1 MDQKQFD
8 AMLSDGETRL
18 QRLKMLYEQWFLGF
32 ERIEPAILRKE
43 FEDLLAML
51 RREQVANTAL
61 RFRLQGL
68 VQRHTTFATHWRRVA
83 RQIEDGTYQRDVLR
97 ARRVREQA
105 AERDNAG
112 PELELSYDVDLDD
125 ELQAALEEANREA
138 ELASAKRQPT
148 ATQPRPSVA
157 GPADAEPVP
166 VNAGANGSRNAGP
179 RAISPFALPS
189 AAGGPAKAPALQPA
203 AAKLLGSIAPAN
215 DTRAGAAGA
224 AASAASGAAGGAS
237 AKALGATA
245 AAGAVAAPGTRAN
258 VASAPASVATNAKA
272 VGASGASGTNAKAA
286 GTPTAS
292 GTNAKAAGTPTASGA
307 NAKAAGAPT
316 ASGANANV
324 AGTPAGA
331 SGASATVGSAATNG
345 AAALPGSAAAARAG
359 AGAGARATA
368 ALALSAAAAAARSG
382 GSAAGANGAK
392 VASAA
397 SAGPSAKAAVPVA
410 ATQAAVAPKPA
421 ALTAAAS
428 GSAAFSN
435 DDVQRIYTQYVSA
448 RKQNAERV
456 DNIKLDSIEKTLRG
470 MLPQLEKKH
479 IGKKIDFEVVVKDGK
494 VALKPVAR

>member
-148 ATQPRPSVA
+148 ATQSRPAVA

-189 AAGGPAKAPALQPA
+189 AAGGPAKAPALQPS

-224 AASAASGAAGGAS
+224 AASTASGATGGAS

-258 VASAPASVATNAKA
+258 VPSAPASVATNAKA
-272 VGASGASGTNAKAA
+272 VGVSGASGTNAKAA

-292 GTNAKAAGTPTASGA
+292 GVNSKAAGTAAASGA
-307 NAKAAGAPT
+307 NAKAAGAAA
-316 ASGANANV
+316 ASGANANG

-331 SGASATVGSAATNG
+331 SGASATVASAATNG
-345 AAALPGSAAAARAG
+345 AAAALPGSAAAAR

-382 GSAAGANGAK
+382 SAAGTNGAK

-397 SAGPSAKAAVPVA
+397 TAGPSAKAAVPVA
-410 ATQAAVAPKPA
+410 ATQAAVAAKPA
-421 ALTAAAS
+421 ASTAAAS
-428 GSAAFSN
+428 GSAALSN

-448 RKQNAERV
+448 RKQNAERI
-456 DNIKLDSIEKTLRG
+456 DNVKLDSIEKTLRG